1 MRSSIKLGPNLF
13 IGNQNRTMHMN
24 NRKMHKLKYRKARP
38 EAEQLRRTILY
49 TFYLIRLI
57 NIDKSK
63 YMSRPKSGAAKSQT
77 EATFYQFHNTYYTAL
92 LTYPG
97 EVKTRFNTSACDES
111 GPVLTKGLPPF
122 FWNGSEE

>member
-1 MRSSIKLGPNLF
+1 MPSGSVLESKRRISKLNFDLRQAHAIKLGPNLF

-38 EAEQLRRTILY
+38 EAEQLRRTILD
-49 TFYLIRLI
+49 TSYLIRLI

-77 EATFYQFHNTYYTAL
+77 EATFYHLHTSYL
-92 LTYPG
+92 IPIKDYPN
-97 EVKTRFNTSACDES
+97 V
-111 GPVLTKGLPPF
+111 
-122 FWNGSEE
+122 